1 MNKTICGFNIKVA
14 SPAEH
19 LIFTYLMFCIKCRQ
33 FNVITTIQCH
43 HNNSMSSQQFNVS
56 SQQFNV
62 IALTLKFYKSVF
74 IIWKVVLCVLQD
86 WNCWGRPPPRL
97 PRLYVPSV
105 SQYDDSFDTLLR
117 QIILLCNPRELLRW
131 WWLYNYI
138 RWPFLLVMRLSRLI
152 GWFSLYKV

>member
-1 MNKTICGFNIKVA
+1 MLKYILKISTEWTKPFVA
-14 SPAEH
+14 STSKLLLQQNTWSSHIWCFAS
-19 LIFTYLMFCIKCRQ
+19 
-33 FNVITTIQCH
+33 NVD
-43 HNNSMSSQQFNVS
+43 NSMS

-62 IALTLKFYKSVF
+62 IALTIKFYKSVF

-86 WNCWGRPPPRL
+86 WNCRGRPPPRL

-131 WWLYNYI
+131 FWLYNYI